1 MHIAVHN
8 RRTVRPM
15 ASLWER
21 TRADGTNYVSVRY
34 RHNGKQTTTSF
45 DDPAQ
50 AIAFQANVDRFG
62 SAKALEIQAA
72 NEPAEALTVEQWV
85 GQHIDTRTGITKGVV
100 ARYRR
105 ILELDITPTIGG
117 IPLATLKSE
126 DVAAWVLAMERQMV
140 SPKTIRNKH
149 ALLSAALK
157 SAAAKGHITI
167 NPCADIRLPRWDR
180 PEMVFLEADE
190 YRAVRAKVSDFWL
203 PHLEFLV
210 SSGARWSEMTALTPA
225 DVDRDKG
232 TVRISKAWKVIPG
245 GYELGTT
252 KTKRSNRTIDVPKRV
267 LDMPDYSGEWL
278 YANHRGNPPR
288 TNTFITHVWGPAVRN
303 SGIGKAPRIHDL
315 RHTCASWMINAGV
328 PLGVV
333 SRHLGHESISTTMD
347 IYGHIDRSSS
357 KAAADAIAAVL
368 GEEQGYV

>member
-1 MHIAVHN
+1 MHVAVHN
-8 RRTVRPM
+8 RRTVRLM

-21 TRADGTNYVSVRY
+21 TRADGTTYVSVRY

-50 AIAFQANVDRFG
+50 AVAFQTNVDRFG
-62 SAKALEIQAA
+62 SVKALEILNA
-72 NEPAEALTVEQWV
+72 NQPADALTVAQWV
-85 GQHIDTRTGITKGVV
+85 EKHIDTRTGITKGVI

-105 ILELDITPTIGG
+105 ILELDIEPTIGAM
-117 IPLATLKSE
+117 PLASFKSD
-126 DVAAWVLAMERQMV
+126 DVARWVQGMETAKV

-157 SAAAKGHITI
+157 SAAAKGHIPV
-167 NPCADIRLPRWDR
+167 NPCADIRLPRWDA
-180 PEMVFLEADE
+180 PERVFLSVEE
-190 YRAVRAKVSDFWL
+190 YRAIRAKVPPFWV

-210 SSGARWSEMTALTPA
+210 SSGCRWSEMTALTPA
-225 DVDRDKG
+225 DVDRDKC
-232 TVRISKAWKVIPG
+232 TVRVWQAWKVVPG

-252 KTKRSNRTIDVPKRV
+252 KTKRSNRTINVPKDV
-267 LDMPDYSGEWL
+267 LDLPSYSGEWL
-278 YANHRGNPPR
+278 FSNHRGNPPR
-288 TNTFITHVWGPAVRN
+288 TNTFITHVWGPAVRE

-315 RHTCASWMINAGV
+315 RHTCASWMIKAGV

-347 IYGHIDRSSS
+347 IYGHVDRESG

-368 GEEQGYV
+368 GEE

>member
-1 MHIAVHN
+1 MHTTVHN
-8 RRTVRPM
+8 RRTVPFM

-21 TRADGTNYVSVRY
+21 TRADGTTYVSVRY
-34 RHNGKQTTTSF
+34 RHGGRQTTTSF

-50 AIAFQANVDRFG
+50 AVAFQQNVDRFG
-62 SAKALEIQAA
+62 SAKALEILNA
-72 NEPAEALTVEQWV
+72 NQPADALTVAQWV
-85 GQHIDTRTGITKGVV
+85 EKHIDTRTGITKGVV

-105 ILELDITPTIGG
+105 ILDLDIAPSIGG
-117 IPLATLKSE
+117 IPLASLKSE
-126 DVAAWVLAMERQMV
+126 DVAEWVLVMERAGV

-157 SAAAKGHITI
+157 SATARGHMPV
-167 NPCADIRLPRWDR
+167 NPCAAIRLPRWDR
-180 PEMVFLEADE
+180 PDMVFLERDE
-190 YRAVRAKVSDFWL
+190 YQAIKAKVPKFWL
-203 PHLEFLV
+203 PHVEFLV
-210 SSGARWSEMTALTPA
+210 ASGARWSEMTALTPA
-225 DVDRDKG
+225 DIDRDKG
-232 TVRISKAWKVIPG
+232 TVRISQAWKVVPG

-252 KTKRSNRTIDVPKRV
+252 KTKRSNRTINVPASV
-267 LDMPDYSGEWL
+267 LEMSDYSGKWV

-288 TNTFITHVWGPAVRN
+288 TNTFITHVWGPAVRA

-328 PLGVV
+328 PLAVV

-347 IYGHIDRSSS
+347 IYGHIDRESG

-368 GEEQGYV
+368 QG